1 MLSVSNWI
9 NINRFNE
16 QQQNMID
23 AKGNTVFILNF
34 LWHICVTVSVQAHLL
49 PKHLNS
55 TTARQIVA
63 SSQEKDDEDMY
74 SLLGNISVN
83 RQSTCP
89 MQTMLLWDK
98 MLKNLPKQQTW
109 LIIELNFILLLKVLV
124 VKPLVQRVVSFMP
137 QSRKESCGSFFCNWL
152 N

>member
-1 MLSVSNWI
+1 MKHL
-9 NINRFNE
+9 
-16 QQQNMID
+16 
-23 AKGNTVFILNF
+23 NTVFILNF

-49 PKHLNS
+49 PKHWNS

-83 RQSTCP
+83 KQSTCP

-98 MLKNLPKQQTW
+98 MFKNLPTQQTW
-109 LIIELNFILLLKVLV
+109 FIIKLNFILLLKVLV
-124 VKPLVQRVVSFMP
+124 VKPLVQCVVVFSFMP

-152 N
+152 SYMDVWHCQISIVGPWI